1 MQTRTLAAV
10 IFASLLSTAAADPLV
25 MAQPQTIAKPAAQ
38 GKIQIA
44 ILLDTSGSMDGLINQ
59 ARTRLWS
66 IVSELGKATRNG
78 QRPVIELALYEY
90 GKQSLEASDGY
101 IRRIMPLT
109 RDLDGIAEQLF
120 ALTTNG
126 GDEYAGWVIQRAT
139 KELDWSSDPRDVR
152 LVFIAGNEGFD
163 QGNVPFAKSIAAA
176 RAKGVVVNTIYCGGE
191 MDPEA
196 KLWRVGATS
205 GAGSFAMVNHNASV
219 VEIASPYDAELQR
232 LSAAINSTYVYYG
245 AKGAENQVRQK
256 RMDSAAEAAGAPS
269 ARAAAKA
276 SAAYDNAE
284 WDLVDAGSRVN
295 MGKLE
300 TAQLPP
306 EMRKMND
313 SERQAHVAKK
323 AAERKA
329 LQMKIAEVSKK
340 RDEFV
345 SAKRKAAADATPT
358 MDDTLVKAAKSAA
371 TSQGYSF

>member
-1 MQTRTLAAV
+1 MQAKALTAILLS
-10 IFASLLSTAAADPLV
+10 SLLSTAVADPLV
-25 MAQPQTIAKPAAQ
+25 VTKPPTTSQPSAH

-78 QRPVIELALYEY
+78 QRPIIELALYEY
-90 GKQSLEASDGY
+90 GKQSLEANDGY
-101 IRRIMPLT
+101 IRRIMPLS

-139 KELDWSSDPRDVR
+139 NELQWSTDPRDVR

-163 QGNVPFAKSIAAA
+163 QGAVPFGKAIAAA
-176 RAKGVVVNTIYCGGE
+176 RSKGVVVNTIYCGGE
-191 MDPEA
+191 MDLEA
-196 KLWRVGATS
+196 KLWRVGATT
-205 GAGSFAMVNHNASV
+205 GAGSFAMVNHNAAV

-232 LSAAINSTYVYYG
+232 LSAAMNSTYVYYG
-245 AKGAENQVRQK
+245 ATGAKNHVRQQE
-256 RMDSAAEAAGAPS
+256 MDAKAEGAGAPA

-276 SAAYDNAE
+276 SVAYNNAE
-284 WDLVDAGSRVN
+284 WDLVDAGSSVDV
-295 MGKLE
+295 GKLE
-300 TAQLPP
+300 AAQLPS
-306 EMRKMND
+306 EMRSMTVAQ
-313 SERQAHVAKK
+313 RQAHVAKK

-329 LQMKIAEVSKK
+329 MQAKIAELSKK

-345 SAKRKAAADATPT
+345 ATKRNAAATPT
-358 MDDTLVKAAKSAA
+358 MDDTLLKAAKSAA
-371 TSQGYSF
+371 SSQGYSF